1 MRKTGKQPSETLD
14 DYLER
19 IIREE
24 AEKIKVEDTSE
35 AGVEA

>member
-1 MRKTGKQPSETLD
+1 MRKTGKKPSEDLD
-14 DYLER
+14 SYLKR

-24 AEKIKVEDTSE
+24 AERIKVQDTSE

>member
-1 MRKTGKQPSETLD
+1 MRKTSKQPSETLD

-24 AEKIKVEDTSE
+24 AEKIKVDTSE